1 MNTVEKII
9 EEIKK
14 APIRLGLLFS
24 KSQIIMKLERFI
36 NDNENQLNEMYNKG
50 FEEGSNPGA
59 KFKSIKL

>member
-14 APIRLGLLFS
+14 ASNESGLLFS

-50 FEEGSNPGA
+50 LEDGSNPGA